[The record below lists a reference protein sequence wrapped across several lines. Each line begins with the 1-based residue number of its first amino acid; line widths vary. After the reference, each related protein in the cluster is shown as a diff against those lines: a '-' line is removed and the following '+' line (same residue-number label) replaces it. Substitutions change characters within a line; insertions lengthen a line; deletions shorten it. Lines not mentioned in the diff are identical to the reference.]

1 MGIAESQEGIR
12 PVNEVAL
19 AAHSLAVGYRTG
31 RTSRH
36 TVLEDVN
43 LKLNQ
48 GEFACMLGPNG
59 AGKSTLLRTFG
70 NMQPPFAGSVEIGGQ
85 YIGRLSSHVLAKLL
99 SVVLTDRLTVG
110 RLTSYEL
117 VGLGRYPYTGW
128 SAGMTTEDHKII
140 RWAIRATRSD
150 DLAARD
156 VSELSDGERQRVM
169 IARALA
175 QQPTVML
182 LDEPTAFLD
191 LPTRV
196 EITGLLKR
204 LTRETGLAVLMST
217 HDLDL
222 ALRSAD
228 TLWLITPG
236 REVMQGA
243 PEDLILRGA
252 LQSTFSSEELVFDSD
267 MGGFRPRIAAKGNA
281 LLEAQ
286 GLPAMWMR
294 RALEREGFRVLDSRI
309 AGEDVDVEIT
319 AIGEEEVATWCLR
332 AGYAEHYCP
341 DIGSLVTQLRTLLKT
356 IPATEG
362 AGPSP
367 QGHRGTAAL
376 N

>member
-1 MGIAESQEGIR
+1 MGVAESKERIC
-12 PVNEVAL
+12 PVNDVAL

-31 RTSRH
+31 RRSRH
-36 TVLEDVN
+36 TVLQDVN

-70 NMQPPFAGSVEIGGQ
+70 NMQLPFAGSVEIGGRN
-85 YIGRLSSHVLAKLL
+85 IDRLSSHVLARML

-128 SAGMTTEDHKII
+128 SAGLSAEDHRII

-150 DLAARD
+150 DLAGRD

-236 REVMQGA
+236 REVMHGA
-243 PEDLILRGA
+243 PEDLILQGD

-267 MGGFRPRIAAKGNA
+267 MGGFRPRIAATGNA
-281 LLEAQ
+281 LLEAK

-294 RALEREGFRVLDSRI
+294 RALEREGFRVFDSRI
-309 AGEDVDVEIT
+309 TGENMDVEISQVS
-319 AIGEEEVATWCLR
+319 EVEATGWCMKT
-332 AGYAEHYCP
+332 GPTEHYCQ
-341 DIGSLVTQLRTLLKT
+341 DIGCLVTQLRAYLKT
-356 IPATEG
+356 AP
-362 AGPSP
+362 
-367 QGHRGTAAL
+367 GTG
-376 N
+376 NTVPRQMTNDERPD

>member
-1 MGIAESQEGIR
+1 M
-12 PVNEVAL
+12 NEVAL
-19 AAHSLAVGYRTG
+19 AVHSLSVGYKTG

-36 TVLEDVN
+36 TVLKDVN
-43 LKLNQ
+43 LNLAQ
-48 GEFACMLGPNG
+48 GEFCCMLGPNG

-70 NMQPPFAGSVEIGGQ
+70 NMQPPFAGSVEIGGRN
-85 YIGRLSSHVLAKLL
+85 IDRLSSHVLAKLL

-128 SAGMTTEDHKII
+128 SAGLTTEDHRII

-204 LTRETGLAVLMST
+204 LTREMGLAVLMST

-228 TLWLITPG
+228 TLWLINPG
-236 REVMQGA
+236 REVMHGA
-243 PEDLILRGA
+243 PEDLILQGA

-267 MGGFRPRIAAKGNA
+267 MGGFRPRIVATGNA
-281 LLEAQ
+281 LLEAK
-286 GLPAMWMR
+286 GPPAMWMR
-294 RALEREGFRVLDSRI
+294 RALEREGFRVFDSRS
-309 AGEDVDVEIT
+309 AGENVDVEIAQISEEKT
-319 AIGEEEVATWCLR
+319 AGWRLKT
-332 AGYAEHYCP
+332 GPTEHFCP
-341 DIGSLVTQLRTLLKT
+341 NIGSLVTQLRAFLSGY
-356 IPATEG
+356 PAAEG
-362 AGPSP
+362 AEPSP
-367 QGHRGTAAL
+367 HHQYMSTPTK